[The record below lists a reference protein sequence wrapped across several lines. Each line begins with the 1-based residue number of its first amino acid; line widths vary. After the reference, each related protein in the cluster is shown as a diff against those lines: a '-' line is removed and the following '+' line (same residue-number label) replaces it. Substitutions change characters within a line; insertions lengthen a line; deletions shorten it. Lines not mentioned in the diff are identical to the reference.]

1 MFSSEAQ
8 VYNSLIWADEFN
20 LDQSSE
26 LRISLSSSSTEMLSI
41 KKIHSKADL
50 HRGQTLIHF
59 WVRNDYLAFIFLNI
73 VAPANPINGSFLRLR
88 EVLIS

>member
-1 MFSSEAQ
+1 MFSSQAQ

-41 KKIHSKADL
+41 RK
-50 HRGQTLIHF
+50 
-59 WVRNDYLAFIFLNI
+59 FILKLTYTGAKRSYTSGLEMI
-73 VAPANPINGSFLRLR
+73 TSLL
-88 EVLIS
+88 SS